1 MKIKNKMYL
10 MCCVDTR
17 WGDSDINFPS
27 HCFSPPPNRLLAITI
42 LTVYDVRTLQIWTP
56 QLLPWNIQFFGI
68 STAPPVSIGTLC
80 HICTHRHIYDFTIIS
95 TFIFLSALILWHF
108 NIFHILIFFHSPP
121 TPLYDIHFHIIYV
134 NFVFFHIHIGIF
146 LPMFF

>member
-1 MKIKNKMYL
+1 MKIKNEMYL

-17 WGDSDINFPS
+17 WGGSDINFLS
-27 HCFSPPPNRLLAITI
+27 HRISPPPLSQWQSQYWLCMMFERYKYELRNYCHEIFSFS
-42 LTVYDVRTLQIWTP
+42 VFP
-56 QLLPWNIQFFGI
+56 LP
-68 STAPPVSIGTLC
+68 PPVSFGTLC

-121 TPLYDIHFHIIYV
+121 TPPYDIHFHIIYV